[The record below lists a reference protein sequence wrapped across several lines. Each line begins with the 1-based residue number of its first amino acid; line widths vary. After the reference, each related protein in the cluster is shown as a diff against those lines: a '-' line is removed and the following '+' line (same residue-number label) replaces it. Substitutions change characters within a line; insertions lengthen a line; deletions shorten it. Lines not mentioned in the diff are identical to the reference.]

1 MQNVGHRIYSF
12 GAQRKSIP
20 KFPETEQFARRGW
33 FAHAARVQELTKIRT
48 ARRGRRARQM
58 KASAAGR
65 RMRPKKFLLSGSEAG
80 EEATAMRKIRRRRPK
95 QAGRRRQRDVLCDVM
110 LSARECETWLTLEEL
125 AKLTHYPP
133 ASISAQLRHLR
144 KPQFGGFV
152 VRKRQR
158 TSGKILRGE
167 DFGTV
172 WEYQLRRPLRRVV
185 GRKRRRRQRVRMA
198 RPVLAPRRGSV

>member
-1 MQNVGHRIYSF
+1 M
-12 GAQRKSIP
+12 
-20 KFPETEQFARRGW
+20 
-33 FAHAARVQELTKIRT
+33 
-48 ARRGRRARQM
+48 
-58 KASAAGR
+58 
-65 RMRPKKFLLSGSEAG
+65 G
-80 EEATAMRKIRRRRPK
+80 EIRRRVARRSL
-95 QAGRRRQRDVLCDVM
+95 RRRQRDVLCDVM
-110 LSARECETWLTLEEL
+110 LSARECETWLTLDEL

-172 WEYQLRRPLRRVV
+172 WEYQLRRPARRIVE
-185 GRKRRRRQRVRMA
+185 RKGRRRPKARLARAAMA
-198 RPVLAPRRGSV
+198 R